1 MKRILLSLVLL
12 GTSALNITNAGQG
25 NIEAGKTKSAMCA
38 ACHGADGNSLVPM
51 YPSLAGQSASYV
63 AKQLADFKTGMTSG
77 GKQGR
82 VNAIMGGMSMA
93 LSEQDMDDL
102 GAYYS
107 AQLLKAAGGETSEVG
122 KKLYFGGDVERG
134 ITACIACHGSDAKGM
149 AQAGFPAVG
158 GQSAAY
164 LKSQLEYFRD
174 GTRNNDKNAMM
185 RNIAMKLE
193 DADIAA
199 LVKYMSTIK

>member
-107 AQLLKAAGGETSEVG
+107 SQIAKYAGGETSEVG

-149 AQAGFPAVG
+149 SQAGFPALA
-158 GQSAAY
+158 GQSAIY

-185 RNIAMKLE
+185 RNIAVKLE
-193 DADIAA
+193 DTDIAA
-199 LVKYMSTIK
+199 LVQYMSTIN

>member
-12 GTSALNITNAGQG
+12 GTSALNITNAAEG
-25 NIEAGKTKSAMCA
+25 NIDAGKTKSAMCA

-51 YPSLAGQSASYV
+51 YPSLAGQSPSYI
-63 AKQLADFKTGMTSG
+63 AKQLADFKAGMTSG

-82 VNAIMGGMSMA
+82 VDPIMGGMAMA
-93 LSEQDMDDL
+93 LNEQDMKDL
-102 GAYYS
+102 GAYYN
-107 AQLLKAAGGETSEVG
+107 AQMLKTTGGETSELG

-134 ITACIACHGSDAKGM
+134 ITACIACHGTDAKGM
-149 AQAGFPAVG
+149 SQAGFPAVG
-158 GQSAAY
+158 GQSATY
-164 LKSQLEYFRD
+164 LKSQLEKFRD
-174 GTRNNDKNAMM
+174 GARNNDQNAMM
-185 RNIAMKLE
+185 QNIAFKLE

>member
-1 MKRILLSLVLL
+1 M
-12 GTSALNITNAGQG
+12 LNVVFLKEYLTINIKQTNRQT
-25 NIEAGKTKSAMCA
+25 IE
-38 ACHGADGNSLVPM
+38 
-51 YPSLAGQSASYV
+51 
-63 AKQLADFKTGMTSG
+63 
-77 GKQGR
+77 
-82 VNAIMGGMSMA
+82 
-93 LSEQDMDDL
+93 
-102 GAYYS
+102 
-107 AQLLKAAGGETSEVG
+107 GGETSEVG

>member
-12 GTSALNITNAGQG
+12 GTSALNITNAAEG
-25 NIEAGKTKSAMCA
+25 NIDAGKTKSAMCA

-51 YPSLAGQSASYV
+51 YPSLAGQSPSYI
-63 AKQLADFKTGMTSG
+63 AKQLADFKAGMTSG

-82 VNAIMGGMSMA
+82 VDPIMGGMAMA
-93 LSEQDMDDL
+93 LNEQDMKDL
-102 GAYYS
+102 GAYYN
-107 AQLLKAAGGETSEVG
+107 AQMLKTTGGETSELG

-134 ITACIACHGSDAKGM
+134 ITACIACHGTDAKGM
-149 AQAGFPAVG
+149 SQAGFPAVG
-158 GQSAAY
+158 GQSAIY
-164 LKSQLEYFRD
+164 LKSQLEKFRD
-174 GTRNNDKNAMM
+174 GARNNDQNAMM
-185 RNIAMKLE
+185 QNIAFKLE